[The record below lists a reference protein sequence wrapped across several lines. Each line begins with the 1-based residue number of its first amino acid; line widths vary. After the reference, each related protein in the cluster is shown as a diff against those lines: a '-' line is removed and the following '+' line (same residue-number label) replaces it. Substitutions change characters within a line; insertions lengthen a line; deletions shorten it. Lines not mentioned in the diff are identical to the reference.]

1 MARYEDAATY
11 TMKRRSFETYHSIA
25 KVHFLPAFGTI
36 RLKDLT
42 REHVQRM
49 YSRKRA
55 AGLSAARVRRIHGV
69 LSSVLNR
76 VFGWGLI
83 ERNVR
88 EQASPSRVPAPEIRP
103 LDRDEANR
111 FLMAAEPARYHAPC
125 VLGLTPGIR
134 LGEIAAC
141 SGPTWTWTSA
151 CCACDGRSSPATA

>member
-1 MARYEDAATY
+1 M
-11 TMKRRSFETYHSIA
+11 
-25 KVHFLPAFGTI
+25 
-36 RLKDLT
+36 T

-49 YSRKRA
+49 YSRERA
-55 AGLSAARVRRIHGV
+55 AGPSAARVRRIHGV

-88 EQASPSRVPAPEIRP
+88 EQAFRPRVPAPEIRP

-111 FLMAAEPARYHAPC
+111 FLKAAEQDRYHAPC
-125 VLGLTPGIR
+125 VVGLTLGIR

-141 SGPTWTWTSA
+141 SGPT
-151 CCACDGRSSPATA
+151 